1 MVFSGTIKP
10 RKVDV
15 TREAMHVSIKI
26 TKSIVNEHLT
36 IYTQKYKPTKI
47 NETVVK

>member
-1 MVFSGTIKP
+1 MLSREAANTIVFGL
-10 RKVDV
+10 
-15 TREAMHVSIKI
+15 AMHVSIKI